1 MKKIM
6 LNLLKQ
12 KINKEI
18 TATRYLYG
26 YDGINPTSP
35 LEYLRNQEHIVC
47 IIMTQHVVIGA
58 YYSGKVGTPTPQ
70 DEGYLFSLTLGEIF
84 EVRNNLNNNVLRPFS
99 SAPDYIMIGNSELRI
114 QKNRLFSNFG
124 IANSYFNPLARRIN
138 DFLHEGDNR
147 QVLM

>member
-47 IIMTQHVVIGA
+47 IIMT
-58 YYSGKVGTPTPQ
+58 
-70 DEGYLFSLTLGEIF
+70 
-84 EVRNNLNNNVLRPFS
+84 
-99 SAPDYIMIGNSELRI
+99 
-114 QKNRLFSNFG
+114 
-124 IANSYFNPLARRIN
+124 
-138 DFLHEGDNR
+138 
-147 QVLM
+147 